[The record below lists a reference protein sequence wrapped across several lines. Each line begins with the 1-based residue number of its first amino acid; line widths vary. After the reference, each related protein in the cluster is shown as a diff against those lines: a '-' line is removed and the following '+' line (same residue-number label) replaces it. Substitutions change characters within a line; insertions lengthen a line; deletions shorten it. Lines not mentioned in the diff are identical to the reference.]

1 MIKAQIRTATC
12 MGNACTVLYILYHTA
27 SYSVNRTTQKLP
39 LYGRCFRYCSRS
51 FSQKGCNHLRLIA
64 FSYLSFS
71 IKRMKIVAACAR
83 IAVPCGSNVLS
94 PMPWITEKVFSP
106 SFQPPSGAV
115 TVAPVGAETVG
126 SSILA
131 GIASN
136 SIESVVAYVS
146 SVCKQHRTIVR
157 LVRDVK
163 SKLRIKKCSEYNRD
177 VIKWSGLQCHR
188 NPCMKSPFFSVK
200 HYSKE
205 KPNLSSKIKKP
216 SECQY
221 ARTNICLKGSLK
233 K

>member
-1 MIKAQIRTATC
+1 MRALCCIY
-12 MGNACTVLYILYHTA
+12 CTILRVIPSTVPYKNCRCTDGA
-27 SYSVNRTTQKLP
+27 SAIVQDPFHKKRPGSKEP
-39 LYGRCFRYCSRS
+39 SR
-51 FSQKGCNHLRLIA
+51 FKGCNHLRLIA

-163 SKLRIKKCSEYNRD
+163 SKLRIKKCSAYNRD

-221 ARTNICLKGSLK
+221 AHTNICLKGSLK